1 MRESSDVAAAPHAA
15 ATVAAKKYKKLIRA
29 VGSHKSSTETVI
41 MTPAAKERLKD
52 IVQSLGVDG
61 RTRTSAPPSAVAL
74 PATAAFKT
82 GCQRLI
88 EGMCLGWALLAG
100 VEIIRRG

>member
-1 MRESSDVAAAPHAA
+1 
-15 ATVAAKKYKKLIRA
+15 
-29 VGSHKSSTETVI
+29 

-100 VEIIRRG
+100 VEINQDRLSREAEGIGGIYFVFYKTEASLLFQP